1 MRHVAIGQALFC
13 FGFGLGRMAGQLDNC
28 SLAGKDLSAGAFAPI
43 VIVRHTERGVH
54 MEYRR
59 LGSSG
64 LQVSALGIGTNS
76 FGGRADEAAS
86 LRIIDAVLDAGINF
100 IDTANIY
107 TNTES
112 ERIIGKALEGRRHDV
127 VLATKAGLPRGQG
140 PNEQGASRYHLMKE
154 LEGSLKRLRTDYVDL
169 YQIHTFDPNTPLE
182 ETLRALDDM
191 VRAGKV
197 RYIGASNYFAW
208 ELMKAL
214 GISEREGLN
223 RFVSLQVSYSLADR
237 TPEREMIPL
246 CLDQGLG
253 IIPYFPLAGGILT
266 GKYTTADRVPAG
278 SRLEK
283 DPRFAEKLKNDKI
296 ALGQQVAGLAAEL
309 GVEPGVLSIAWLM
322 NKPAVSTVIVGA
334 SRVEQVQANL
344 QSASLKLDDSTMAK
358 LDELSDPFRLGEPFG
373 WYRLQ

>member
-1 MRHVAIGQALFC
+1 
-13 FGFGLGRMAGQLDNC
+13 
-28 SLAGKDLSAGAFAPI
+28 
-43 VIVRHTERGVH
+43 

-59 LGSSG
+59 LGNSG
-64 LQVSALGIGTNS
+64 LHVSALGIGTNS
-76 FGGRADEAAS
+76 FGGRADEATT
-86 LRIIDAVLDAGINF
+86 LRIIDAALEGGINF

-112 ERIIGKALEGRRHDV
+112 ERIIGKALEGRRHEV
-127 VLATKAGLPRGQG
+127 VLATKAGLPRGEG
-140 PNEQGASRYHLMKE
+140 PNERGASRYHLQKE
-154 LEGSLKRLRTDYVDL
+154 LEGSLKRLGTDYVDL
-169 YQIHTFDPNTPLE
+169 YQIHTFDQYTPLE
-182 ETLRALDDM
+182 ETLHALDDM

-214 GISEREGLN
+214 GISELKGLN

-266 GKYTTADRVPAG
+266 GKYTSESQAPEG
-278 SRLEK
+278 SRLAKE
-283 DPRFAEKLKNDKI
+283 PRFADKLQADKI
-296 ALGQQVAGLAAEL
+296 ELGQQVSALAAEL
-309 GVEPGVLSIAWLM
+309 GIAPGVLSIAWLM

-334 SRVEQVQANL
+334 SRVEQVTANL
-344 QSASLKLDDSTMAK
+344 ESAAVKLDEATMAK
-358 LDELSDPFRLGEPFG
+358 LDEISDRFRLGEPFG
-373 WYRLQ
+373 FYRLP